1 MRTRITAVAFLLM
14 LWALG
19 TSCNKQPAPAASNAP
34 QQTEQGQMQPAAS
47 AQPQPPADGQAQPAV
62 NQPQAALS
70 QPQPQR
76 RPQQQA
82 AAAPQA
88 RPRGEAIARSPET
101 AVRRSS
107 LPAGSVLTVR
117 LAQSVGSKISRPGD
131 QFEATLSEPIRSGGA
146 VIVPS
151 GAPVR
156 GTIAEAV
163 PLGRFKGEARLRLT
177 LNSIHINGQ
186 DYPIQTA
193 DVSESA
199 KGKGKRTAAITGGGA
214 GLGALIGGLTGGG
227 KGAAIGAL
235 AGAGAGGAGSA
246 LTGNKDIVLPAES
259 ALSFRL
265 EQPVT
270 LR

>member
-19 TSCNKQPAPAASNAP
+19 TSCNKQSAPAAGNAP
-34 QQTEQGQMQPAAS
+34 QQAEQGQQQPAAP
-47 AQPQPPADGQAQPAV
+47 AQPPAADQTQPAV
-62 NQPQAALS
+62 SQPQAAAS
-70 QPQPQR
+70 QPQAAVR
-76 RPQQQA
+76 RPQPPTA
-82 AAAPQA
+82 AVPQA
-88 RPRGEAIARSPET
+88 KPKGEAIARSSET

-117 LAQSVGSKISRPGD
+117 LSQSVGSKISRSGD
-131 QFEATLSEPIRSGGA
+131 HFEATLAEPIRSGGA
-146 VIVPS
+146 VLVPS
-151 GAPVR
+151 GAPVQ
-156 GTIAEAV
+156 GTVAEAV
-163 PLGRFKGEARLRLT
+163 ALGRFKGEARLRLT
-177 LNSIHINGQ
+177 LDSIRINGQ
-186 DYPIQTA
+186 DYSIQTT
-193 DVSESA
+193 DISESA
-199 KGKGKRTAAITGGGA
+199 KGKGKRTAAMTGGGA

-227 KGAAIGAL
+227 KGAAIGAI

-265 EQPVT
+265 EKPVT